1 MARLIGILLAA
12 AAATAPEYKKA
23 EGTWQVVGMEMNG
36 QEMPAGA
43 FKDLRMVLKGNTV
56 RALSGDDLIAEGRY
70 RIVAV
75 KGKRVEY
82 DLTMSA
88 GPDKGK
94 TFPAVN
100 EWVDA
105 DTLRACVAQPGTPRP
120 VPLHPGQGD
129 RAAVFVI
136 KRVKPNP

>member
-1 MARLIGILLAA
+1 MPHLIASLLAA
-12 AAATAPEYKKA
+12 AVVAAPEYKKA

-36 QEMPAGA
+36 VVLPPGA

-56 RALSGDDLIAEGRY
+56 RALSGADMIAQGKY

-75 KGKRVEY
+75 KGKRVEF
-82 DLTMSA
+82 DLLLTA

-100 EWVDA
+100 LWTAA
-105 DTLRACVAQPGTPRP
+105 DTIRTCIVQPGSPRP
-120 VPLHPGQGD
+120 AKLTPGEGE
-129 RAAVFVI
+129 RTAVFVI
-136 KRVKPNP
+136 KRAKK

>member
-1 MARLIGILLAA
+1 MSQLIASLLAA
-12 AAATAPEYKKA
+12 AAVAALEYKKA

-36 QEMPAGA
+36 VEMPAAA

-56 RALSGDDLIAEGRY
+56 RALSGEDVIAEGKY

-75 KGKRVEY
+75 KGKRVEF
-82 DLTMSA
+82 DLHMSV

-100 EWVDA
+100 LWTGA
-105 DTLRACVAQPGTPRP
+105 DTIRTCVVQPGEPRP
-120 VPLHPGQGD
+120 AKLTPGEGE

-136 KRVKPNP
+136 KRAKK

>member
-1 MARLIGILLAA
+1 MTRLIGVLLAA

-23 EGTWQVVGMEMNG
+23 EGTWRVVGMEMNG
-36 QEMPAGA
+36 EAIPAEG

-56 RALSGDDLIAEGRY
+56 RALSGKDLIAEGRY
-70 RIVAV
+70 RITAV
-75 KGKRVEY
+75 KGKRVEF

-100 EWVDA
+100 EWADA
-105 DTLRACVAQPGTPRP
+105 DTIRTCVAQPGTPHP
-120 VPLHPGQGD
+120 VPPAPGKGD

-136 KRVKPNP
+136 KRAKP